1 MRLHLFVSTMA
12 VALAA
17 CSPAA
22 VRGGPTPSGSDVLFA
37 SEIVKAQVLDTYQ
50 AVSQLRPQFLKLRGP
65 LLPTAN
71 HLGLRVFLDDMD
83 VGGVDALRSIPIE
96 QVTAIRYL
104 DASDAQFRWGNDH
117 PYGVILVLT
126 SRVLG
131 P

>member
-1 MRLHLFVSTMA
+1 MRLQFLISTLA

-17 CSPAA
+17 CSPAPI
-22 VRGGPTPSGSDVLFA
+22 RSGPAPSNNDILFA
-37 SEIVKAQVLDTYQ
+37 SEIVRAQVLDTYQ
-50 AVSQLRPQFLKLRGP
+50 AVSQLRPQFLKVRGP
-65 LLPTAN
+65 LLPTTN
-71 HLGLRVFLDDMD
+71 HLGVRVFLDDMD

-104 DASDAQFRWGNDH
+104 DASDAQFRWGSNH